1 MAGRPDRLHP
11 GLQICPLRHRRRGA
25 GPRARR
31 PASGRTRWPRQLRTH
46 RSRHIA
52 RECAGAPHGTC
63 NYCPLSRTRRKE
75 EAVAGALR
83 AQVPKARNEPGC
95 LEIGAYASTR
105 DPRRFFIHS
114 QWLNEAAFNP
124 HAQLRTPCRSW
135 SRSKAHRPSVRRF
148 AHPRDRLARPAA
160 SRLTGTARLRP
171 IP

>member
-95 LEIGAYASTR
+95 LEIGASASTR

-114 QWLNEAAFNP
+114 QWLNEAASTRTRNSE
-124 HAQLRTPCRSW
+124 QL
-135 SRSKAHRPSVRRF
+135 AVRG
-148 AHPRDRLARPAA
+148 AD
-160 SRLTGTARLRP
+160 
-171 IP
+171 